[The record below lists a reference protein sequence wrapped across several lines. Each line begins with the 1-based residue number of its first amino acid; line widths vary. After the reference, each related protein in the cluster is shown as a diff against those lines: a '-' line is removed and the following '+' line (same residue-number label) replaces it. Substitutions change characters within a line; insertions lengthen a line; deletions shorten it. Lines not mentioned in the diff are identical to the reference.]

1 MNQCFPKQQMKAWDC
16 LSVRSL
22 LGSKLG
28 VIFCHFLLHFVSYM
42 LVTSNGMDSDSRT
55 GLGFLFFPPLEWLS
69 GRIPLGKLGWGRSTT
84 GCSVLGSRRTRE
96 WSSGLEG
103 SSDWLKE
110 MPCCLCRSGKQCW
123 GGGGGGTWVH
133 LHSRQRRDHFIAR
146 WDPFDASL
154 HVMGKRL
161 LERSLRAPEQRR
173 ICTSSDGR
181 LSWEIIAPRQF
192 CEFPPT
198 QTWPLLQRYSLFYLK
213 IRQFS
218 LRLLSI
224 WLVKG

>member
-1 MNQCFPKQQMKAWDC
+1 MNQCFPKQQMKAWGC

-55 GLGFLFFPPLEWLS
+55 GLGFFFFFFPLWS
-69 GRIPLGKLGWGRSTT
+69 GSPVTSHSASWGEAAAQQAALCSGAVGHET
-84 GCSVLGSRRTRE
+84 GARGF
-96 WSSGLEG
+96 EG

-110 MPCCLCRSGKQCW
+110 MPCCLCRRGKQCW
-123 GGGGGGTWVH
+123 GGVGRGVGNTSGTWVH
-133 LHSRQRRDHFIAR
+133 LHSRRRRDHFIAR

-161 LERSLRAPEQRR
+161 LERSPRAPEQQR

-181 LSWEIIAPRQF
+181 LSWEIISPRQF
-192 CEFPPT
+192 LEIPPT
-198 QTWPLLQRYSLFYLK
+198 QMWPLL
-213 IRQFS
+213 
-218 LRLLSI
+218 
-224 WLVKG
+224 